1 MKTAIRARKRLF
13 ICMAAFNRASARKFL
28 SATENGLHIINTAA
42 NSLGLDSAAL
52 ACQAAGN
59 PTQKAEAATILC
71 SLNGLFCRSA
81 RRYCGA
87 FQKLFT
93 SES

>member
-1 MKTAIRARKRLF
+1 
-13 ICMAAFNRASARKFL
+13 
-28 SATENGLHIINTAA
+28 
-42 NSLGLDSAAL
+42 LGLDSAAL

-59 PTQKAEAATILC
+59 PTQKAEAAT
-71 SLNGLFCRSA
+71 A